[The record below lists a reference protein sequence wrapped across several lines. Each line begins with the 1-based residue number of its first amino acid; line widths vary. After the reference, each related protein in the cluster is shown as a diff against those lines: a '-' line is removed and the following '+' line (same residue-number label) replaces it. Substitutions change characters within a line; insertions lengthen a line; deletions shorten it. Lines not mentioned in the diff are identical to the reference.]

1 MTVEKQPLSKLQRDS
16 GQRKEK
22 VCMAK
27 RKGLV
32 LGGHQ
37 FRLLEGDGASWPAG
51 IDTGDGGQVT
61 RSKSRSTF

>member
-27 RKGLV
+27 RKGARA
-32 LGGHQ
+32 GG
-37 FRLLEGDGASWPAG
+37 PP
-51 IDTGDGGQVT
+51 V
-61 RSKSRSTF
+61 